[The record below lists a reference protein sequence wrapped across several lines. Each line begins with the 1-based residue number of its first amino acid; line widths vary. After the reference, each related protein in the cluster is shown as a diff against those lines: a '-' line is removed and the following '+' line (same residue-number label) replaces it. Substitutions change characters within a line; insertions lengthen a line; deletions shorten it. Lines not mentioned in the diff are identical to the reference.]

1 MRSSLYFIVL
11 VLFVVCANCAFA
23 ANPRLINPVFQSLST
38 KNGLPQDVV
47 NDIAID
53 SIGFVWIATD
63 GGLVRWDGEQTKI
76 INGPNDIFLNAAI
89 NKISLEGDKALWI
102 STFTSGIYRLD
113 FETQQITNEVA
124 INYALHPD
132 WVQNAESFY
141 WRNEHEILITLPES
155 VVLFNTRERRYS
167 IVYSLD
173 DNFIASRHFIRYAIT
188 VDDIVLMATTK
199 GLYFSDLNSPDIEMQ
214 SVDYLNGIPPDK
226 DNQNVKY
233 LLIDTFNRLWVG
245 TVKGLFVTDKS
256 RFINQVNHIQ
266 PSHFDRVVANRNIWT
281 MQQIDESSFWMG
293 TNKGLFNLH
302 LDEGKGWVNEHI
314 LEPHNGRTELSNKKI
329 VAIKQDFM
337 GNLWLSSVYGGALY
351 FGVKSAEIY
360 VIQNSSNNKEPPL
373 SDGVVWSF
381 AQTEPDS
388 LWIGTEN
395 GLNQFNLN
403 TAKSQK
409 YLTSNSEF
417 IDEGESLIEKLI
429 PTSDGRMFVQTYE
442 GIRLFDPHTGRLSM
456 PPVKPPQTDAVFN
469 AWNAGI
475 SLTHEGYLY
484 FIGDAFYRYNLQQQR
499 VEKLN
504 LDEKVFDI
512 NFALGFLGESHY
524 HNNQIFLAMGGG
536 LWLIDP
542 NTLEHTLVFRFSEK
556 QRSNIRSITSWLIDD
571 SGVLWLAFNGYGLFG
586 IDADTFEP
594 LYKLNDSNLLLSNIV
609 YGLQKDDSGG
619 IWFSSHAGLHRYE
632 PASSQ
637 LQNFIYGR
645 ELSVSE
651 FNEGASLQL
660 LDGRIAYGS
669 TSGVVIFSP
678 EQLKNVGK
686 RSSLIS
692 KQTAITEIT
701 VDNRELTL
709 PLSNLNGHHINLN
722 YDDNGLTIHFSAL
735 TMSGVGNVKYH
746 YKLLRNN
753 RVITQGVS
761 QDQRLTLATLDPG
774 DYQFSVGPT
783 VGSFE
788 YPVLPA
794 EISINMPHA
803 PWRSPYAYAGYSS
816 VLIIILVIYFI
827 SRQRQILRLRR
838 AQQEAVLFGDAFK
851 QTRDWVII
859 FDRNKIP
866 IAANPSFQAVF
877 GIKPKESLEKQ
888 LNQRYLTYP
897 NLDTE
902 LLGKLSSLD
911 DGEFWKGESVIEGVD
926 GKKYDVLID
935 ISSVRGIDSKLDHY
949 LIVISDIS
957 EQKKAERKLQKL
969 ANYDSLTGL
978 VNRSLL
984 IDRLEHAI
992 GHARQNDLRVAVMF
1006 IDLDRFKGINDSLGH
1021 DYGDKLLR
1029 VLANRMRNLV
1039 SDSGTAARLGGDEFV
1054 IVIEDVESTDALTS
1068 FVAELIESVQTPIA
1082 LANEVLRVSCS
1093 IGVAFYPD
1101 DGAAPVDL
1109 IKHADVAMYSAK
1121 KDTLNGFA
1129 YYTQEMNERA
1139 IRRLHMENLIKRA
1152 YSEQAFYNN
1161 YQPIVDAK
1169 RGVTIGVELLL
1180 RGEIDGAP
1188 IYPSDFISILE
1199 QLRYIIDVTQIAMRN
1214 AAIDLSRWYKQGFKG
1229 FVSINLSALHF
1240 KTELDIDFIL
1250 DLLDEFDLPKSVFR
1264 FEITEGV
1271 LMDDNDDVLRQIQ
1284 RLVEAG
1290 FVLALDD
1297 FGTGYSSLSYLKR
1310 FPLSVLKIDKS
1321 FVNDMAQGNADD
1333 ALVSTTIAL
1342 ASSLNMHCVAEGVET
1357 KEQSIRLIEKG
1368 CIYHQ
1373 GYYYAKPMSSQDI
1386 LSHLLMQ
1393 WHEYH

>member
-1 MRSSLYFIVL
+1 MRRSLCFIIVVFL
-11 VLFVVCANCAFA
+11 VVCVNRVFA
-23 ANPRLINPVFQSLST
+23 TTPRLINPVFQSLST

-76 INGPNDIFLNAAI
+76 IKGPNDIFLNASI
-89 NKISLEGDKALWI
+89 NKITLEGDKALWI
-102 STFTSGIYRLD
+102 STYTSGVYRLD
-113 FETQQITNEVA
+113 FETQQVTNEVA
-124 INYALHPD
+124 IRYALHQD
-132 WVQNAESFY
+132 WIQNAESFY
-141 WRNEHEILITLPES
+141 WRSEHELIITLPES
-155 VVLFNTRERRYS
+155 VVLYNTREKRYS
-167 IVYSLD
+167 TVFSLD
-173 DNFIASRHFIRYAIT
+173 DAFIAARHFIRYAIT
-188 VDDIVLMATTK
+188 IDDIVVMATTN
-199 GLYFSDLNSPDIEMQ
+199 GLYFSYLNAPDVSMQ
-214 SVDYLNGIPPDK
+214 PIDYLKGIPGDR
-226 DNQNVKY
+226 DNLNVKY
-233 LLIDTFNRLWVG
+233 LLVDTQNRFWVG
-245 TVKGLFVTDKS
+245 TVKGLFVTTLTG
-256 RFINQVNHIQ
+256 FINQVKHQQSSSFERI
-266 PSHFDRVVANRNIWT
+266 VANRNIWT
-281 MQQIDESSFWMG
+281 MQQVDEHSFWMG
-293 TNKGLFNLH
+293 TNKGLFEVH
-302 LDEGKGWVNEHI
+302 FDDDKGWVNEHI

-329 VAIKQDFM
+329 VAIAQDLM

-360 VIQNSSNNKEPPL
+360 VIQNSTNTQESPL
-373 SDGVVWSF
+373 SDGVVWSL

-395 GLNQFNLN
+395 GLNHFNLN
-403 TAKSQK
+403 TATSQK
-409 YLTSNSEF
+409 YLTSNSEL
-417 IDEGESLIEKLI
+417 IDEGEALIEKLI

-442 GIRLFDPHTGRLSM
+442 GIRLFNPQTGQLSM
-456 PPVKPPQTDAVFN
+456 PPVKPPQTNAVFN

-475 SLTHEGYLY
+475 SMTHEGDLY

-504 LDEKVFDI
+504 LDEKIFDI

-542 NTLEHTLVFRFSEK
+542 KTLEHTLVFRFSEK
-556 QRSNIRSITSWLIDD
+556 QRSNVRSITSWLIDD
-571 SGVLWLAFNGYGLFG
+571 AGVLWLAFNGYGLFG
-586 IDADTFEP
+586 IDADTFEV
-594 LYKLNDSNLLLSNIV
+594 LYKLDDTNLLLSNIV
-609 YGLQKDDSGG
+609 YGLQKDHSGG

-632 PASSQ
+632 PASSK

-651 FNEGASLQL
+651 FNEGASLHLSDGQL
-660 LDGRIAYGS
+660 AYGS
-669 TSGVVIFSP
+669 TSGVVVFSP
-678 EQLKNVGK
+678 EQLKNVG
-686 RSSLIS
+686 RHSRLIS
-692 KQTAITEIT
+692 KQTAITEVS
-701 VDNRELTL
+701 VDNRELSL
-709 PLSNLNGHHINLN
+709 PLSNLNGHHIDLN
-722 YDDNGLTIHFSAL
+722 YDDKGLTIHFSAL
-735 TMSGVGNVKYH
+735 AMSGVGNVKYH

-753 RVITQGVS
+753 RVITEGIS
-761 QDQRLTLATLDPG
+761 SDQRLTLATLDPG
-774 DYQFSVGPT
+774 QYQFTVGPT

-788 YPVLPA
+788 FPVVPA
-794 EISINMPHA
+794 EISINMPYA
-803 PWRSPYAYAGYSS
+803 PWRSPYAYAGYFT
-816 VLIIILVIYFI
+816 VLLLILVVYFI
-827 SRQRQILRLRR
+827 SRQRQLHRLQR

-859 FDRNKIP
+859 FDRNKKP
-866 IAANPSFQAVF
+866 IAANPSFQTVF
-877 GIKPKESLEKQ
+877 GINPRESLQKQ
-888 LNQRYLTYP
+888 LNQRYVTHP

-902 LLGKLSSLD
+902 LLGKLSSLEG
-911 DGEFWKGESVIEGVD
+911 GEFWNGESVIEGVD
-926 GKKYDVLID
+926 GKQYDVLID
-935 ISSVRGIDSKLDHY
+935 ISLVRAADRKLDHY
-949 LIVISDIS
+949 LIVISDIT
-957 EQKKAERKLQKL
+957 EQKKAERKLKKL

-992 GHARQNDLRVAVMF
+992 GHARKHDLRVAVMF

-1039 SDSGTAARLGGDEFV
+1039 SDLGTAARLGGDEFV
-1054 IVIEDVESTDALTS
+1054 IVVEDVQTTDALSS
-1068 FVAELIESVQTPIA
+1068 FVAELIESIQTPIS

-1093 IGVAFYPD
+1093 IGVAFFPD
-1101 DGAAPVDL
+1101 DGNEPVEL

-1121 KDTLNGFA
+1121 KDTINGFA
-1129 YYTQEMNERA
+1129 FYTQEMNERA
-1139 IRRLHMENLIKRA
+1139 IQRLQMENLIKRA
-1152 YSEQAFYNN
+1152 YSEQAFYNH

-1169 RGVTIGVELLL
+1169 RKKTVGVELLL
-1180 RGEIDGAP
+1180 RGAVDGAP
-1188 IYPSDFISILE
+1188 IYPSDFIPILE
-1199 QLRYIIDVTQIAMRN
+1199 QLRYIIEVTKMAMRE
-1214 AAIDLSRWYKQGFKG
+1214 AAKDLSLWYEQGFNG

-1240 KTELDIDFIL
+1240 KTELDIDSIL
-1250 DLLDEFDLPKSVFR
+1250 ALLDEFNLPKSVFR

-1271 LMDDNDDVLRQIQ
+1271 LMDNSDDVLRKI
-1284 RLVEAG
+1284 RKLVDSG

-1342 ASSLNMHCVAEGVET
+1342 ASNLNMNCVAEGVENE
-1357 KEQSIRLIEKG
+1357 EQSKRLIEKG

-1373 GYYYAKPMSSQDI
+1373 GYYYAKPMSSHDI
-1386 LSHLLMQ
+1386 SAYLIKQKSLI
-1393 WHEYH
+1393 